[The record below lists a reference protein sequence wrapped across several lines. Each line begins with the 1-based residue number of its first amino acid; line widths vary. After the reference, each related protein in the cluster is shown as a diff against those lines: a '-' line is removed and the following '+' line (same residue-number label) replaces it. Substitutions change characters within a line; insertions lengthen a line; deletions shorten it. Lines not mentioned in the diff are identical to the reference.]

1 MAKLTIICYIF
12 APDKKIVYMSEEL
25 TPKQSISLARHVTWV
40 GFWWNAVLATSK
52 VVVGILA
59 ASSALI
65 ADGIHSFSDFIS
77 DVIVIVMV
85 GIARKKPDRRH
96 EYGHGKYE
104 TLATILL
111 ALVLFIVSIGIL
123 WNGIEQIIHFSKGGT
138 IPRPGVW
145 ALIICAASIGI
156 KEWLY
161 HYTRRA
167 GKRISS
173 EALIA
178 NAWHH
183 RSDAFSSIATLAGVA
198 GAMFLGEQGR
208 ICDPIA
214 AIIVAI
220 FIMAV
225 SYKMALP
232 AIQEL
237 LEIALPDSQQQEIT
251 HAIAETPGVM
261 TFHHLRSRRSGA
273 NVIIDFHIKVDPY
286 ITVEDAHHIAT
297 AAEDNVKHLFGKSST
312 IVTVHI
318 EPYNGEEILPDGSCK

>member
-1 MAKLTIICYIF
+1 MTK
-12 APDKKIVYMSEEL
+12 EL
-25 TPKQSISLARHVTWV
+25 SAEQSVRFARHVTWV
-40 GFWWNAVLATSK
+40 GFWWNAVLATAK
-52 VVVGILA
+52 IVAGILA

-65 ADGIHSFSDFIS
+65 ADGIHSISDFVS

-104 TLATILL
+104 TLATIIL
-111 ALVLFIVSIGIL
+111 AVVLFIVSLGIL
-123 WNGIEQIIHFSKGGT
+123 WNGITQIIDFSKGT
-138 IPRPGVW
+138 SLPRPGIW
-145 ALIICAASIGI
+145 ALIICAASIVI

-161 HYTRRA
+161 HYTKRA

-198 GAMFLGEQGR
+198 GAMFLGESGR

-220 FIMAV
+220 FIIVVA
-225 SYKMALP
+225 YKMASP

-237 LEIALPDSQQQEIT
+237 LEIALSDTEQRQIVQ
-251 HAIAETPGVM
+251 AIAETPGVM
-261 TFHHLRSRRSGA
+261 TFHHLRCRRSGA
-273 NVIIDFHIKVDPY
+273 NVIVDFHIKVDPY

-297 AAEDNVKHLFGKSST
+297 AAEDNVKKIFGRSST
-312 IVTVHI
+312 TVTIHI
-318 EPYNGEEILPDGSCK
+318 EPYHGEEIHPDGSCK